1 MVSYN
6 FSQLVS
12 YFVWM
17 NLMIEKYGMLWTMIA
32 ITMEYLMMRITV
44 ILRNETMTH
53 SYQDLCNNITV
64 GEQLYQTIL
73 MKNYTDQKTIELFLT
88 FEIIFLFHNIMMICS
103 KLQSLM
109 CLHNDFNC
117 PAWYWHIKSMICNGN
132 GQFLF
137 YCRKISTL
145 LISLLFPHFV
155 TKCWCVCDLYCE
167 KDHPL
172 MTEQCFTSSIIW
184 SEMNFFTWFWF
195 NQNTQSQIDD
205 VNKKTLTY
213 IAALIT

>member
-1 MVSYN
+1 
-6 FSQLVS
+6 
-12 YFVWM
+12 
-17 NLMIEKYGMLWTMIA
+17 
-32 ITMEYLMMRITV
+32 MMRITV

-117 PAWYWHIKSMICNGN
+117 PA
-132 GQFLF
+132 
-137 YCRKISTL
+137 
-145 LISLLFPHFV
+145 
-155 TKCWCVCDLYCE
+155 
-167 KDHPL
+167 
-172 MTEQCFTSSIIW
+172 
-184 SEMNFFTWFWF
+184 
-195 NQNTQSQIDD
+195 
-205 VNKKTLTY
+205 
-213 IAALIT
+213 